1 MGPCRAVEPE
11 KGARRSRSRS
21 SVWRDQDRLRCCFRR
36 CERTGKRRVGRP
48 RRATRRRA
56 DRTTTRFASRF
67 RRRLSS
73 SSHGTSRSRPAT
85 VPELASERTDRGR
98 GLDRALLFCNAN
110 LAPVAHPAPDLC
122 LSSRL
127 LSSPSPNPHQPPA
140 PTPCTHTCASFRS
153 KPRLA
158 PRLPLPLRSAPQ
170 LSTTLDARMS
180 LQRSITAQSVH
191 RRSLAPLLPIACAIR
206 RAISYCVRRLPPR
219 HAPEF
224 AVSSECRSDRTI
236 SFAHAFAKTRNAPL
250 TGADRRQWQ
259 RPRRSR
265 ERKAGEPLAPLSQR
279 KGVES
284 RGASP
289 AAASTSDDD
298 DAPSGS
304 EKQAT
309 SAGLQRERER
319 DGDGVVD
326 D

>member
-48 RRATRRRA
+48 RLATRRRA

-191 RRSLAPLLPIACAIR
+191 RRSLAPLLPIA
-206 RAISYCVRRLPPR
+206 
-219 HAPEF
+219 
-224 AVSSECRSDRTI
+224 SDRTI